1 MKKVKIPIAGMH
13 CASCANVIQRTL
25 KKTVGVAGAEVNY
38 GTETA
43 ELEYDPKQASLQD
56 LSEKIEPLGYK
67 FLLEQEPLHPSSH
80 VMPDGSVMSGMD
92 HSQHLGLNQSKEE
105 KLKELT
111 AYKNK
116 LFFALPLA
124 GLVFLVMLWDIMVQF
139 FSVLP
144 MLPIPQEIFNKFLF
158 LIATLVLFWIGRPF
172 LKGLWNF
179 IRYGAA
185 NMDTLVGLGTLSAY
199 AYSTAVVLF
208 PNLVKTLNLPGEVY
222 FDVTIVV
229 VSFITLGKYLEIRS
243 KLKTGQALEKLMNLQ
258 AKTAIIKLP
267 GGEKEIPVDQVKI
280 GDLVIVKPGA
290 KLPVDGVI
298 IEGKSSIEEA
308 MVTGE
313 AMPATKQTGDE
324 VIGGTLNKQGSFV
337 FRATKVGSETLLAH
351 IIKMV
356 GEAQGS
362 KAPIQK
368 LADKISAIFVPVVL
382 GIALVSLL
390 LWLLVGHNVSLG
402 ILSFVSILVIACPC
416 ALGLATPTAIIVGV
430 GKGAQNGILVKNA
443 EAMEKLRGINVLVVD
458 KTGTLTEGKPTVIDI
473 KPMTEFQ
480 ISNFK
485 FPILQI
491 AASLENKSEHPLA
504 EAIVKKAKD
513 ENIALVEA
521 SEFENLE
528 GRGVSGKIGGKKY
541 FVGSPKLAADLKL
554 SFNLNQLTESTSQGK
569 TRVLLMSEQE
579 VVAVILIADKIKDSA
594 VGTVKQL
601 RKQKIKVIMLTGDT
615 KQTAEYVAKQIGID
629 EVLAGALPQGKAL
642 KIKDLQSQGLV
653 VAMAGDGINDA
664 PALAQSNIGIAMAT
678 GTDIAMESADITLLK
693 GDITKILG
701 AIHLSQ
707 KTLTTIKQNLFW
719 AFAYNVIGIPLAAGL
734 FYPIFGW
741 HLSPM
746 FAGLAM
752 ALSSVSVVVNS
763 LRLKRVK
770 I

>member
-1 MKKVKIPIAGMH
+1 MH

-25 KKTVGVAGAEVNY
+25 KKTIGVAGAEVNY

-43 ELEYDPKQASLQD
+43 EVEYDPKQASLQD

-67 FLLEQEPLHPSSH
+67 FLLEQEPSHPSSH

-105 KLKELT
+105 KLKELNS
-111 AYKNK
+111 YKHK
-116 LFFALPLA
+116 LYFALPVA
-124 GLVFLVMLWDIMVQF
+124 GLVFLAMLWDVVAAGFSGLPGF
-139 FSVLP
+139 FLMGEVYSKILLVL
-144 MLPIPQEIFNKFLF
+144 
-158 LIATLVLFWIGRPF
+158 ATIILFWIGRPF

-179 IRYGAA
+179 VRFGAA

-199 AYSTAVVLF
+199 AYSAAVVLF
-208 PNLVKTLNLPGEVY
+208 PNLVKTLNLPGETY

-243 KLKTGQALEKLMNLQ
+243 KIKTGQALEKLMNLQ

-267 GGEKEIPVDQVKI
+267 EGEKEISVEQVKI
-280 GDLVIVKPGA
+280 GDLIIVKPGA

-298 IEGKSSIEEA
+298 IEGKSSIDEA

-313 AMPATKQTGDE
+313 AMPATKQAGDE
-324 VIGGTLNKQGSFV
+324 VIGGTLNKQGSFI
-337 FRATKVGSETLLAH
+337 FRATKVGGETLLAH

-382 GIALVSLL
+382 GIALLSLL
-390 LWLLVGHNVSLG
+390 LWLLVGQNVSLG

-443 EAMEKLRGINVLVVD
+443 EAMEKLRSINVLVVD
-458 KTGTLTEGKPTVIDI
+458 KTGTLTEGKPTVADI
-473 KPMTEFQ
+473 KVSSSKHQ
-480 ISNFK
+480 VASL
-485 FPILQI
+485 LQI
-491 AASLENKSEHPLA
+491 AGSLENKSEHPLA
-504 EAIVKKAKD
+504 DAVANKAKE
-513 ENIALVEA
+513 ENIKLSPVTD
-521 SEFENLE
+521 FENLE
-528 GRGVSGKIGGKKY
+528 GRGVKGIISGKKY
-541 FVGSPKLAADLKL
+541 FVGSPKLAEDLKL
-554 SFNLNQLTESTSQGK
+554 NFDNNQLSEFTGQGK
-569 TRVLLMSEQE
+569 TPVLVMDEH
-579 VVAVILIADKIKDSA
+579 AVLGIIIIADKIKEVA
-594 VGTVKQL
+594 KETVRQL
-601 RKQKIKVIMLTGDT
+601 HKLNIKVIMLTGDN
-615 KQTAEYVAKQIGID
+615 KQTAEYAARQIGID
-629 EVLAGALPQGKAL
+629 EVLAGALPQDKAI
-642 KIKDLQSQGLV
+642 KIKQLQAQGLV

-678 GTDIAMESADITLLK
+678 GTDIAIESADITLLK

-701 AIHLSQ
+701 AIRLSQ
-707 KTLTTIKQNLFW
+707 KTLSTIKQNLFW
-719 AFAYNVIGIPLAAGL
+719 AFAYNVVGIPLSAGL
-734 FYPIFGW
+734 FYPLFGW
-741 HLSPM
+741 HLNPM